1 MKKEEMELL
10 ISWLNEQLEFTN
22 KLKEQAN
29 QSKNYGK
36 EVQYQAM
43 HKAFSECL
51 NHLPKKNFS

>member
-10 ISWLNEQLEFTN
+10 ISWLNEQLEYTN

-29 QSKNYGK
+29 QTKNYGK

-43 HKAFSECL
+43 HKAYSACL
-51 NHLPKKNFS
+51 NHLPQGSIN